1 LSIRSGAS
9 MSITPPGVIW
19 RPRVPLT
26 GRGRECFFAMLRPL
40 DDQPP
45 LLGTGLEHA
54 PALAAVLAGEHLD
67 GVTLLD
73 LHACHG

>member
-1 LSIRSGAS
+1 VL
-9 MSITPPGVIW
+9 
-19 RPRVPLT
+19 
-26 GRGRECFFAMLRPL
+26 LRDVAAL

-45 LLGTGLEHA
+45 LLGAGLEHT